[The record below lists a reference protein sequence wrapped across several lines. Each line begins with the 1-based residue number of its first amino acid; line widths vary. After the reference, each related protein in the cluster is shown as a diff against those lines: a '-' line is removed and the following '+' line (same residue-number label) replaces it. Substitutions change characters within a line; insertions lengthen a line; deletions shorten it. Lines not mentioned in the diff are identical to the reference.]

1 MVQQNQD
8 FFGRVKILT
17 FSFYKH
23 NYTIIMSDDERDQG
37 DEPQEEVEDKE
48 DKDDDEGGKKKKD
61 PKKKFEVKKW
71 NAVALWAWGT
81 NYLPIFKII

>member
-1 MVQQNQD
+1 MIFLPAKICGPAKPRL
-8 FFGRVKILT
+8 FFDGKILT

-81 NYLPIFKII
+81 N